1 MAWLW
6 VTIAVFL
13 DGAIALLG
21 GLIPERWLERYRA
34 PMLGFAT
41 GTLLA
46 SGLGEILP
54 EAFARDGFVA
64 LAWAGLAM
72 AALGAIEWASS
83 RRGHHRERPIIPTAL
98 LSSDALH
105 NLGDGMAIAA
115 AFLVGP
121 GYGVLTAAAVI
132 IHELPEEI
140 ADYALLRANG
150 MSKRRALVLL
160 ALVQLTAGIGAAG
173 ALIASSLIEEA
184 SGPVLGV
191 ASGMFVYIAVIDL
204 IPELYKV
211 RSRWAPLA
219 IIVGAAIV
227 LLI

>member
-6 VTIAVFL
+6 VTLAVII

-46 SGLGEILP
+46 SGLGEIFP
-54 EAFARDGFVA
+54 EAFARDGILA

-98 LSSDALH
+98 LASDALH

-115 AFLVGP
+115 AFLVRP

-140 ADYALLRANG
+140 ADYALLRANA

-160 ALVQLTAGIGAAG
+160 ALVQLSAGIGAAG
-173 ALIASSLIEEA
+173 TLIASSLVAQA
-184 SGPVLGV
+184 SGAVLGI
-191 ASGMFVYIAVIDL
+191 ASGMFVYIAAIDL

-211 RSRWAPLA
+211 RTRWAGVA
-219 IIVGAAIV
+219 IIIGAAIV